1 MPDPVGSVMYGAYHG
16 DGKPVERE
24 RPKVLARHLEAIV
37 RLAAAV
43 ERLDKELPGTLGRLG
58 AGKELPGE
66 VRVAFAALEVVLG
79 LSGEFRQVAELAD
92 QCIDVHRQVVV
103 LVAQRCAVAC
113 EFRGEF
119 FRGLLKEGHG

>member
-1 MPDPVGSVMYGAYHG
+1 M
-16 DGKPVERE
+16 
-24 RPKVLARHLEAIV
+24 
-37 RLAAAV
+37 AV

-92 QCIDVHRQVVV
+92 LRKSRRSSTTVTP
-103 LVAQRCAVAC
+103 
-113 EFRGEF
+113 
-119 FRGLLKEGHG
+119 KEDP